1 MFALVDCN
9 NFYASCERAF
19 NPNLQGKPIAIL
31 SNNDGCV
38 ISRSDETKAI
48 GLPMGAPIFK
58 WEAFCKNHNI
68 HVLSSNYPLYGDM
81 SSRVMSILTQFTPDI
96 ELYSIDESFIEFK
109 NFRNN
114 FNYNDYGLEI
124 RTRVLKWTGIPTS
137 VGIAP
142 TKALSKVANKIAR
155 KFPEET
161 KGVYVIDSE
170 EKRIKALKWIKIE
183 DVWGIGRRLAER
195 LRMKGCKTAFDFTE
209 LPDAWVKQNFS
220 VIESRLKRD
229 LEGIPT
235 LQLDEHKD
243 RKMIATTRSFEYTY
257 SDIDNIKE
265 RISTFASSCAEKLR
279 KQNSSCY
286 VIIVTLRSDR
296 HKKGAEQHRV
306 STSVNLTCPT
316 NSSLI
321 ISNYAIS
328 AVMSIFKEGI
338 KYKRAGVIVTGL
350 VPTDNYQLNMFHEE
364 NPKHKPLMASIDSL
378 NIKYGSNKIKLGS
391 QDLQRTWKMRQERL
405 SPRYT
410 TNINDIIVVK

>member
-1 MFALVDCN
+1 
-9 NFYASCERAF
+9 
-19 NPNLQGKPIAIL
+19 
-31 SNNDGCV
+31 
-38 ISRSDETKAI
+38 
-48 GLPMGAPIFK
+48 
-58 WEAFCKNHNI
+58 
-68 HVLSSNYPLYGDM
+68 
-81 SSRVMSILTQFTPDI
+81 
-96 ELYSIDESFIEFK
+96 
-109 NFRNN
+109 
-114 FNYNDYGLEI
+114 
-124 RTRVLKWTGIPTS
+124 
-137 VGIAP
+137 
-142 TKALSKVANKIAR
+142 
-155 KFPEET
+155 
-161 KGVYVIDSE
+161 
-170 EKRIKALKWIKIE
+170 
-183 DVWGIGRRLAER
+183 
-195 LRMKGCKTAFDFTE
+195 MKGCKTAFDFTE
-209 LPDAWVKQNFS
+209 LPNTWVKQNFS
-220 VIESRLKRD
+220 VIEARLKRD
-229 LEGIPT
+229 LEGVPT

-265 RISTFASSCAEKLR
+265 RVSTFASSCAEKLR

-306 STSVNLTCPT
+306 STSVNLTYPT

-378 NIKYGSNKIKLGS
+378 NTKYGSNKIKLGS